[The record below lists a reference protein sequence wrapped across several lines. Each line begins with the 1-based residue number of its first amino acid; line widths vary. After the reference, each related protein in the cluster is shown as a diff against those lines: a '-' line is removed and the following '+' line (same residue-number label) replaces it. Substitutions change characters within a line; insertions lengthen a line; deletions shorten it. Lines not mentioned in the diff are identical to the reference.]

1 VAIGGTETMIDRRH
15 LMAAG
20 LAGGALLG
28 SRDAGAE
35 AAMTYD
41 EAVRVT
47 YAPLRPDTG
56 LLEAIR
62 YATLAANSHNTQ
74 PWKFRFEPNVII
86 IAPDFSRRCPAVDP
100 DDHHLF
106 ASLGSAAENLVH
118 AAAAMGFAA
127 TVEFA
132 DEGVR
137 IALASRRPLPSP
149 LFDAIPRRQCTRA
162 PYDGKPAANEALRE
176 LEQAGT
182 MPDVAAMLLTDR
194 AKIAAVTDYVVE
206 GNTAQMRDKAFM
218 DELQAWMRFN
228 GAAAVATM
236 DGLYAGASGNPT
248 LPPWIARRLLPFVF
262 TERGENDKYR
272 AHIASSA
279 GVAVF
284 SAARNDKA
292 GWVAAGRAC
301 QRFALQATAL
311 GLKYAFINQPV
322 EVASLRPQF
331 AAWLG
336 LGERRPDLVVRFGA
350 GPELPRSLRRPI
362 REVVAPAPG

>member
-1 VAIGGTETMIDRRH
+1 MIDRRR
-15 LMAAG
+15 LVAASV
-20 LAGGALLG
+20 AGGALLAAP
-28 SRDAGAE
+28 RAMADTTMTYEE
-35 AAMTYD
+35 AARATW
-41 EAVRVT
+41 
-47 YAPLRPDTG
+47 APLRSERG

-106 ASLGSAAENLVH
+106 ASLGGATENLVQ
-118 AAAAMGFAA
+118 AAAAMGFSAR
-127 TVEFA
+127 VEFA
-132 DEGVR
+132 EEGVR
-137 IALASRRPLPSP
+137 ITLGSARAVASP

-162 PYDGKPAANEALRE
+162 LCDGKPASNEALRQ

-182 MPDVAAMLLTDR
+182 TQEVDVAIITDR
-194 AKIAAVTDYVVE
+194 AKIAAIIDYVVE
-206 GNTAQMRDKAFM
+206 GNSAQMHDTAFM
-218 DELQAWMRFN
+218 DELRAWMRFN
-228 GAAAVATM
+228 GPDAVATM
-236 DGLYAGASGNPT
+236 DGLYAPASGNPA
-248 LPPWIARRLLPFVF
+248 LPPWLARTLLPFVF

-272 AHIASSA
+272 AHIQSSA

-284 SAARNDKA
+284 TAARNDKA
-292 GWVAAGRAC
+292 HWVAAGRAC

-322 EVASLRPQF
+322 EVPRVREQFASWLSLR
-331 AAWLG
+331 
-336 LGERRPDLVVRFGA
+336 ERRPDLVVRFGA

-362 REVVAPAPG
+362 DQVVAPAPG